1 MTIKTKILTIIMIIS
16 LIAAFAVGCT
26 SGGESGGNSNG
37 GGTSATE
44 TTPTG
49 SGESNESSEED
60 PNAIYV
66 VKFDTCIDLPT
77 NKALDQKVRRG
88 DLVTEPDIRVRGEN
102 PDGYRIAGWYTD
114 EGYENEWDFGL
125 DKVTGDMTLY
135 AKWDAYYAVNFYLAG
150 TETPVYTTEVK
161 KGRKT
166 GRCDDS
172 IYGYKVKGYY
182 SSEDFADGS
191 EFDFDEPIT
200 GKTDIYIDVED
211 YMYFDSKS
219 LANGFRAVAA
229 IGGAGS
235 TAGSISEE
243 TKNGETYA
251 RANFGYSTARDP
263 YICIEGINVDITKS
277 QIIEIKFKNVGY
289 ANQLMFYWVLKDDIG
304 NYVGTEDYSANQNFC
319 YTYSSKEMKMSEGDE
334 WIILQ
339 INVASEQEP
348 AKANNM
354 WKNADR
360 LYSLRV
366 QSLYAFDGTAGE
378 KNELLISYIK
388 GVYDENYDKTK
399 TTVKFNV
406 NGVIREIKSDK
417 NVVIG
422 RGKAVSALGGYKVL
436 GYYKNAEF
444 TEPFDIE
451 NERITGETEIFVKTD
466 GTIYYDGKAL
476 YEHFKATASTAP
488 GSSAGTTEL
497 LSDGTIKVN
506 FGYSKI
512 GDPSLSTNSA
522 NLSIKGITKIRVKLK
537 NLGNASQLAIYWTA
551 KKADGK
557 YVGSRKDYF
566 GSAAK
571 WYTFKPTEKNM
582 DEGGEWTIVEFDLS
596 GNKYWTEAVELVK
609 FRIQANYVSEDEND
623 LSNEMIIAEV
633 TGV

>member
-1 MTIKTKILTIIMIIS
+1 MTKKFKIIVMLMIVS
-16 LIAAFAVGCT
+16 LLAAFVVGCGGNAGDGNT
-26 SGGESGGNSNG
+26 GGGESNPSGQESP
-37 GGTSATE
+37 TDSEAE
-44 TTPTG
+44 T
-49 SGESNESSEED
+49 ED
-60 PNAIYV
+60 PNAVYV

-77 NKALDQKVRRG
+77 NKALDQKAHKG
-88 DLVTEPDIRVRGEN
+88 DLVVEPDIRVRGEN
-102 PDGYRIAGWYTD
+102 PDGYRVAGWYTD
-114 EGYENEWDFGL
+114 REYEAEWDFGL
-125 DKVTGDMTLY
+125 DKVAGDMTLY
-135 AKWDAYYAVNFYLAG
+135 AKWDAYYDVNFYLKG
-150 TETPVYTTEVK
+150 LETPVYSTEVK

-182 SSEDFADGS
+182 LSEEFAEGS

-200 GKTDIYIDVED
+200 SKTDIYIDVED

-229 IGGAGS
+229 ISGAGS

-263 YICIEGINVDITKS
+263 YICAEGLNVDITKS
-277 QIIEIKFKNVGY
+277 QIVEIKFKNVGN
-289 ANQLMFYWVLKDDIG
+289 ANQLMFYWVLKDNSG
-304 NYVGTEDYSANQNFC
+304 NYVGTETYSGNQNFC
-319 YTYSSKEMKMSEGDE
+319 YTYGNKEMQMSEDDE
-334 WIILQ
+334 WVILR
-339 INVASEQEP
+339 INIASEQEP
-348 AKANNM
+348 AKLNNM

-360 LYSLRV
+360 LYSLRI
-366 QSLYAFDGTAGE
+366 QSLYAFNGTAGE

-388 GVYDENYDKTK
+388 GVYDETYDKSK
-399 TTVKFNV
+399 AIVKFNV
-406 NGVIREIKSDK
+406 GGVVREIRSDK
-417 NVVIG
+417 NVIIG
-422 RGKAVSALGGYKVL
+422 REKAASALGGYKVL
-436 GYYKNAEF
+436 GYYKNAEL

-451 NERITGETEIFVKTD
+451 NERIAGETEIFVKTD
-466 GTIYYDGKAL
+466 GTVYYDGKAL
-476 YEHFKATASTAP
+476 YEGFKATAATKP
-488 GSSAGTTEL
+488 GSTAGTTTL
-497 LSDGTIKVN
+497 LSDGNLKIN
-506 FGYSKI
+506 FGYSLI

-522 NLSIKGITKIRVKLK
+522 SLSIKGITKIRVKLK

-571 WYTFKPTEKNM
+571 WYTFKSTEKNM
-582 DEGGEWTIVEFDLS
+582 DEGGEWTVVEFDLS

-609 FRIQANYVSEDEND
+609 FRIQANYVSADEND
-623 LSNEMIIAEV
+623 LSNEMIIAEI